1 MKLYNPN
8 SKEGDIKGFLKDHP
22 KNKVLEKAPKDETQ
36 KTLPIRDR
44 GSTNLPV
51 RSSTSKGS

>member
-36 KTLPIRDR
+36 KTLP
-44 GSTNLPV
+44 V